1 MDNQIEIL
9 KKKLYNIINEYG
21 FENIVISFSGGKDST
36 ATLQILIDTII
47 EYKLENLYV
56 QLVSSN
62 TKIENPLLEKELRD
76 KIEQF
81 KTIMVEGRIKH
92 RVDIVEPDC
101 NHSFYFLT
109 LGKGYATPQNRLG
122 RWCTTELKIN
132 PIKRIYKNIDKPTL
146 VLTGVRK
153 DESSSRKNSIESF
166 FHNELQKE
174 GEYIYYYPPI
184 VNLSTMEVWD
194 YLTDFFR
201 SDSHYLKNDNLW
213 ELYSK
218 GTAEMT
224 CPSVFDLT
232 HNNIQSNCGKS
243 RYGCY
248 LCPLAKKSAIEI
260 NVEKGDEDLLPYLLV
275 RKFYI
280 ENSKNPKNRRR
291 YNRNKAIKFKEITID
306 ENRQIS
312 YSLLETNY
320 FGDISEFLI
329 VNKKTKDDAKDYILI
344 LGNNYNYILRDKKD
358 IIFKIEEK
366 YYVAV
371 TATLSISFR
380 KEFYDYVLQIERDY
394 NINIIDESEKNL
406 ILVEWEKEDEK

>member
-1 MDNQIEIL
+1 MDNQIETL
-9 KKKLYNIINEYG
+9 KERLYNIINENN

-36 ATLQILIDTII
+36 ATLQILIDTVI
-47 EYKLENLYV
+47 EHNLENLSV
-56 QLVSSN
+56 HLISSN
-62 TKIENPLLEKELRD
+62 TKIENPLLEKELND

-81 KTIMVEGRIKH
+81 KSIMRRGRIKH
-92 RVDIVEPDC
+92 KVDIVEPDC

-132 PIKRIYKNIDKPTL
+132 PIKAIYKNINKPTL

-153 DESSSRKNSIESF
+153 DESSTRKNSIESF

-184 VNLSTMEVWD
+184 VSLSTMEVWD

-218 GTAEMT
+218 GTTETT

-260 NVEKGDEDLLPYLLV
+260 NVEKGNEELLPYLLI

-280 ENSKNPKNRRR
+280 DNSKNPKNRRR
-291 YNRNKAIKFKEITID
+291 FNRSRAIKFKEIKID
-306 ENRQIS
+306 ENKKVY
-312 YSLLETNY
+312 YSLLETSY
-320 FGDISEFLI
+320 SGDLSEFLI
-329 VNKKTKDDAKDYILI
+329 VNKKTKEDAKEYILI
-344 LGNNYNYILRDKKD
+344 LGNSYNHILRNKKD

-380 KEFYDYVLQIERDY
+380 KEFYNYVLQIEHEY

-406 ILVEWEKEDEK
+406 ILLEWEKEDEK